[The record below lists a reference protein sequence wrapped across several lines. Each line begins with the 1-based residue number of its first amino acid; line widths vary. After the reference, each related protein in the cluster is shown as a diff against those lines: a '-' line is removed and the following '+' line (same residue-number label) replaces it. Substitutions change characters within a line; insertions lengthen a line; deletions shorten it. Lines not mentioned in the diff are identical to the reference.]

1 MQRIKNILFK
11 QNKSS
16 LNLFLVLPILLFFL
30 LGCLCSDSG
39 FPKDSCITADGKTI
53 ALTTRLN
60 KLRILNLSDGK
71 EVANN
76 SENYVSVLCTQD
88 NDIVSFKTENIRV
101 ENKEQIQKTAIWKNS
116 GKTKQVAQI
125 DFLQEYIGII
135 QDKYLISSS
144 REYVEDSKTSRP
156 GGTRTFYKIYT
167 KPQIFTLEDLSTG
180 KLTNYSIT
188 PDKLGIDPLLK
199 ETYFRFYPLTL
210 SADNNLLFAVDT
222 QFDSPRL
229 YKLDMLSGKIT
240 KISENKIIVNDIPPK
255 KLEIVTDRDFNAVSD
270 KTGKFV
276 AFIYSMDNGKGGLK
290 KIIRVFNLE
299 TNREII
305 SKTITDLSFSAG
317 GVKLFFEENSK
328 KLAMLVY
335 GYNINKSNSV
345 WDITVFDLQNGN
357 EITTIDMAELFKAP
371 EMVGLYNLSG
381 DELIVS
387 YSNQNLNLQKK
398 NYLCKVNIQNKQ
410 IVWETDLD

>member
-1 MQRIKNILFK
+1 
-11 QNKSS
+11 
-16 LNLFLVLPILLFFL
+16 
-30 LGCLCSDSG
+30 
-39 FPKDSCITADGKTI
+39 
-53 ALTTRLN
+53 
-60 KLRILNLSDGK
+60 
-71 EVANN
+71 
-76 SENYVSVLCTQD
+76 
-88 NDIVSFKTENIRV
+88 
-101 ENKEQIQKTAIWKNS
+101 
-116 GKTKQVAQI
+116 
-125 DFLQEYIGII
+125 
-135 QDKYLISSS
+135 
-144 REYVEDSKTSRP
+144 
-156 GGTRTFYKIYT
+156 
-167 KPQIFTLEDLSTG
+167 
-180 KLTNYSIT
+180 
-188 PDKLGIDPLLK
+188 
-199 ETYFRFYPLTL
+199 
-210 SADNNLLFAVDT
+210 
-222 QFDSPRL
+222 
-229 YKLDMLSGKIT
+229 
-240 KISENKIIVNDIPPK
+240 
-255 KLEIVTDRDFNAVSD
+255 
-270 KTGKFV
+270 
-276 AFIYSMDNGKGGLK
+276 MDNGKGGLK